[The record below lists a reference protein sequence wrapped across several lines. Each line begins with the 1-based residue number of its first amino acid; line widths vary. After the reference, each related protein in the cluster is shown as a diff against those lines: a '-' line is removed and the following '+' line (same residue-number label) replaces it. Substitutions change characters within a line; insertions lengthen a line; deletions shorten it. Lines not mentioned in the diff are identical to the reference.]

1 MSVSQAVFDPD
12 LSKAVTDTQTLISL
26 VNQLSAALIA
36 ARAVANT
43 PDDLTTEDSAVNTL
57 DTSVVAAIATAQA
70 ALNPVTPPAAS

>member
-1 MSVSQAVFDPD
+1 MSVSQVVFDPD
-12 LSKAVTDTQTLISL
+12 LNKAVTDTQTLISL

-70 ALNPVTPPAAS
+70 ALNPPAPTPAS